1 MDDHPLICRTDLNGR
16 ITFCT
21 PAFAELHGYRV
32 DELLQQSF
40 TLLRHTDMPA
50 ALFAHLWHTLGQ
62 QHTWLGPL
70 YNRHRDGHA
79 VWLELYVKPVHGPQG
94 VSGYGALYLPLDE
107 AGRQRAEQGLA
118 CVRRGQAP
126 GRILRG
132 WLQRAWP
139 WLMAAG
145 ALLAGAPLLS
155 MGWAEQGLALGCV
168 LGAGLLSQQHQT
180 QRLRRLLE
188 GSRGLCSDPWLG
200 GFLEDE
206 PMLGRFALALRSE
219 ARRLHTA
226 LMRIGA
232 AGGQLEQRA
241 AEVTQLIRHE
251 AARLDA
257 QRDGNHQAAT
267 ALHELAATIQEVTGN
282 VHGAS
287 QGTADASAQTTH
299 SRQLALRAQEALGQ
313 LDAAVSGAATAAKQ
327 VGAAVTDISDFTRL
341 ISEIAE
347 QTNLLALNAA
357 IEAARAGEAGRG
369 FGVVADE
376 VRQLA
381 SRTQVATAQIRPLL
395 ERLQQA
401 AARNGE
407 QAGRCQA
414 LAQDTDGQLRE
425 MLQGLKDVDER
436 LQGVNALGQ
445 QIAVAMQ
452 EQEQVIGLL
461 DEQVQGAVA
470 DVAQSA
476 DKAREAE
483 RLGAS
488 LHEQAAA
495 LIQLAR
501 YFDR

>member
-21 PAFAELHGYRV
+21 PAFAEYHGYRV
-32 DELLQQSF
+32 DELLQQPF
-40 TLLRHTDMPA
+40 ALLRHPHMPA
-50 ALFAHLWHTLGQ
+50 ALFAHLWRTLGQ

-79 VWLELYVKPVHGPQG
+79 VWLELYVKPVHGEQG
-94 VSGYGALYLPLDE
+94 VSGYGALYQPLDE
-107 AGRQRAEQGLA
+107 VARQRAERAFARVRRGRTPGRALRGWWRATWPWWAASAVLLAVAPLVSMDGMQQGLA
-118 CVRRGQAP
+118 QA
-126 GRILRG
+126 
-132 WLQRAWP
+132 
-139 WLMAAG
+139 
-145 ALLAGAPLLS
+145 
-155 MGWAEQGLALGCV
+155 CV
-168 LGAGLLSQQHQT
+168 LGAGLASHGGPLR
-180 QRLRRLLE
+180 RLRRVLE
-188 GSRGLCSDPWLG
+188 SGRAVCSDPWLA
-200 GFLEDE
+200 GFLDDE
-206 PMLGRFALALRSE
+206 PLAGRLALALRSE
-219 ARRLHTA
+219 ARRLQTA

-241 AEVTQLIRHE
+241 AEVASLIRHE
-251 AARLDA
+251 AARLDL
-257 QRDGNHQAAT
+257 QRDSNHQAAT

-287 QGTADASAQTTH
+287 QGTAEASAQTTH
-299 SRQLALRAQEALGQ
+299 SRHLATRAQTALGQ
-313 LDAAVSGAATAAKQ
+313 LDTAVAGATTAAQQ
-327 VGAAVTDISDFTRL
+327 VGAAVTDIAGFTRL
-341 ISEIAE
+341 IGEIAE

-381 SRTQVATAQIRPLL
+381 ARTQVATGQIRPLL

-425 MLQGLKDVDER
+425 MLQGLADVDER

-476 DKAREAE
+476 DKAREVE
-483 RLGAS
+483 RLGDS